1 MLDAGQCQGRGG
13 GAREEGLTKKESEE
27 EERGEEGHPSPT
39 HTGGQAGQRGVGTA
53 HAAREGARA
62 CDPRPAGAPT
72 PHPTHALP
80 TSSQVKR
87 ERGERFLTGVLAF
100 FHLPA
105 SAGGNL
111 YGAGALDHS
120 VGDAHAHHAALG
132 VALRQPHRHPHPQ
145 HRQANSHA
153 ASSFPPDA
161 AAAVV
166 SCSPPRARHQTRATH
181 TPRRARHHDLW
192 RKGNG

>member
-1 MLDAGQCQGRGG
+1 MAAKDCARCARPDTLMARPEVGQWRCWPVAGREGAGAGRPWCWSPCAGQCQGRGG
-13 GAREEGLTKKESEE
+13 GAREEGSTKKESEV

-39 HTGGQAGQRGVGTA
+39 HTGGPAGQRGMGTA

-111 YGAGALDHS
+111 
-120 VGDAHAHHAALG
+120 
-132 VALRQPHRHPHPQ
+132 
-145 HRQANSHA
+145 
-153 ASSFPPDA
+153 
-161 AAAVV
+161 
-166 SCSPPRARHQTRATH
+166 
-181 TPRRARHHDLW
+181 
-192 RKGNG
+192 